1 VKENEIQARIIAAI
15 GSRPDVRIWRANTGA
30 AQMANGQFVRFGIPG
45 QADLSGITADGRRLE
60 IEVKS
65 ATGRLRP
72 DQIAFG
78 TMIRKFGGIYIV
90 ARSVEEA
97 IRRLN
102 AAILRE
108 SIDEPDDLTLASA
121 RLPST
126 AIGA

>member
-1 VKENEIQARIIAAI
+1 MKENEIQARIIAAI

-78 TMIRKFGGIYIV
+78 NMIRKFGGIYIV
-90 ARSVEEA
+90 ARSVEQA
-97 IRRLN
+97 VQSLDSFIR
-102 AAILRE
+102 RE
-108 SIDEPDDLTLASA
+108 SIPESDDLRVASG
-121 RLPST
+121 RSPSSE
-126 AIGA
+126 AGA

>member
-1 VKENEIQARIIAAI
+1 MKENEIQARIIAAI

-108 SIDEPDDLTLASA
+108 STDELDDLTLASV
-121 RLPST
+121 RSPSS
-126 AIGA
+126 AVGA

>member
-108 SIDEPDDLTLASA
+108 STDEPDDLTLASV
-121 RLPST
+121 RSPSSAT
-126 AIGA
+126 GA

>member
-1 VKENEIQARIIAAI
+1 MKENEIQARIIAAI

-108 SIDEPDDLTLASA
+108 STSEPDDLTLASVRSQSSA
-121 RLPST
+121 
-126 AIGA
+126 AGA

>member
-1 VKENEIQARIIAAI
+1 MKENEIQARIIAAI
-15 GSRPDVRIWRANTGA
+15 GSRPDVRLWRANTGA

-72 DQIAFG
+72 DQVAFG
-78 TMIRKFGGIYIV
+78 KMIRRFGGIYIV

-97 IRRLN
+97 VRQVE

-108 SIDEPDDLTLASA
+108 SIPGSDDHLLGDG
-121 RLPST
+121 P
-126 AIGA
+126 

>member
-45 QADLSGITADGRRLE
+45 QADLSGITDDGRRLE

-90 ARSVEEA
+90 ARSVDEAVQKLNSA
-97 IRRLN
+97 IRR
-102 AAILRE
+102 E
-108 SIDEPDDLTLASA
+108 STGEPDDLQPASVRSQSSA
-121 RLPST
+121 T
-126 AIGA
+126 GA